1 MEFTVKVAEAEH
13 LHYAETVCK
22 MMETAAKVRGTGI
35 AKRSPDYVRQ
45 KMQDGQA
52 IIALDEARVVGF
64 CYIESWENKRYV
76 ANSGLIVDPDYRKT
90 GLARAI
96 KQAAFRLS
104 RQKFPEARV
113 FGITTSLAV
122 MKINSELGYK
132 PVTFSELPQDETFW
146 KGCQTCV
153 NYDVLQRAE
162 RSMCFCTGMV
172 AEPEATNGSP
182 AKPQKNA
189 WENFQRFLKLRRL
202 RIQRKLKHYPSLKKA
217 FKNEKQKSNAR
228 L

>member
-1 MEFTVKVAEAEH
+1 MDFTVKVADDHH
-13 LHYAETVCK
+13 LHHAETICR
-22 MMETAAKVRGTGI
+22 MMEAAARIRGTGI
-35 AKRSPDYVRQ
+35 AKRSPEYIRQ

-52 IIALDEARVVGF
+52 IIALDQARVIGF

-76 ANSGLIVDPDYRKT
+76 ANSGLIVHPDYRKT

-96 KQAAFRLS
+96 KHAAFRLS

-153 NYDVLQRAE
+153 NYDVLQRTK
-162 RSMCFCTGMV
+162 RTMCLCTGMV
-172 AEPEATNGSP
+172 AEPVTPNTTD
-182 AKPQKNA
+182 KPQKNA
-189 WENFQRFLKLRRL
+189 WENFQRFLRLRRL
-202 RIQRKLKHYPSLKKA
+202 RIQRKLRQYPSLKKA